1 MNNATAK
8 TVNLFIKNPSSS
20 LVLIAKNGSG
30 KKTIADFIIES
41 IKSQPVSLVH
51 SRDLIIIGDDTE
63 KIAIDDVRASLK
75 NLSFRAAVS
84 EGYSRF
90 VVIEHAERLAS
101 DSQNMILKTVEEPPE
116 NTMIILTVE
125 SKSSLLPT
133 LLSRLTQISIGSIDA
148 KKLKKNLEEQGYDP
162 KDIDL
167 ALLASSNRIGATKN
181 ILSGDES
188 KIESLKFCKNILSLS
203 KNEKLILANNIY
215 KDRVRVSEIVDDLL
229 TISKASMENAS
240 KNGSASIGSWINV
253 VNELL
258 IAKNALIRKANA
270 KLVLTKLFLEI

>member
-8 TVNLFIKNPSSS
+8 TVNSFIKNPSSS

-30 KKTIADFIIES
+30 KKTITDFIIES
-41 IKSQPVSLVH
+41 IKSQPGNLVN

-75 NLSFRAAVS
+75 NLSFRAVVS

-133 LLSRLTQISIGSIDA
+133 LLSRLTQINIGSIDA

-188 KIESLKFCKNILSLS
+188 KIESLKFCKNILSMS

-215 KDRVRVSEIVDDLL
+215 KDRARVSEIVDDLL
-229 TISKASMENAS
+229 TISKASMENAA
-240 KNGSASIGSWINV
+240 KNGSASTGSWSSI